1 MHSSKL
7 DLFGSA
13 EYPASIHACPD
24 AFTLMGLLCYSAT
37 LHNMQFA
44 STDQHL
50 SVDANGFVLKEHIE
64 LLDIFSKIFPSVR

>member
-37 LHNMQFA
+37 LHNMQFE
-44 STDQHL
+44 STD
-50 SVDANGFVLKEHIE
+50 
-64 LLDIFSKIFPSVR
+64 